1 MTTHRS
7 GPKCKQQV
15 LTFLSRLIWCCRK
28 RNYRGR
34 SLAGGGGGGT
44 GKLRRSVGPAETVPA
59 GAVSVWDRWGGR
71 RAGKRR
77 VGGSWGVAVPAVPL
91 LPKREDFRSTPP
103 RAASAPTPT
112 SPFCPQLKG
121 RNRNLDGLKHLPR
134 IAWWPQPR
142 QVRTGNSVENRSQTR
157 WPEAHCRL

>member
-1 MTTHRS
+1 MVEQESS
-7 GPKCKQQV
+7 GGALVRRK
-15 LTFLSRLIWCCRK
+15 LSRPVRFRCET
-28 RNYRGR
+28 
-34 SLAGGGGGGT
+34 GGGG
-44 GKLRRSVGPAETVPA
+44 
-59 GAVSVWDRWGGR
+59 

-77 VGGSWGVAVPAVPL
+77 VGGFRGVAVPAVPL

-134 IAWWPQPR
+134 IA
-142 QVRTGNSVENRSQTR
+142 
-157 WPEAHCRL
+157 